1 MLSQDKKA
9 ALTAQ
14 FGTNDKDTG
23 RPEVQIAIF
32 TKRIEEITGHLK
44 QNPKDHAA
52 RRGLMQLVGKRRSM
66 LDYVH
71 RKDVEKY
78 RMLLRE
84 LGIRK

>member
-1 MLSQDKKA
+1 MLHKDIKA
-9 ALTAQ
+9 ELVKT
-14 FGTNDKDTG
+14 FGESETNTG
-23 RPEVQIAIF
+23 TPEVQIAIF

-44 QNPKDHAA
+44 KNPKDHSA

-78 RMLLRE
+78 RALLKQ
-84 LGIRK
+84 LNIRK